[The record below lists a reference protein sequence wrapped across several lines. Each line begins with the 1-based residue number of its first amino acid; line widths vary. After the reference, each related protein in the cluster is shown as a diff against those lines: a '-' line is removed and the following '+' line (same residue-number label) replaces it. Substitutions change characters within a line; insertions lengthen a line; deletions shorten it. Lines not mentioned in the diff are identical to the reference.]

1 MLALAKKAGIIE
13 EVRQTFVSSILADK
27 TPENWQRC
35 TVALELIDVT
45 INLLEALADG
55 NGSD

>member
-1 MLALAKKAGIIE
+1 MLVLAKNSGIIE
-13 EVRQTFVSSILADK
+13 QVRQTFIASIIADK